1 MPAEVTFRLGQLRA
15 ATPVTVMHK
24 RFVVEGVVIDPQ
36 GRPVAG
42 AAVGQF
48 GDLWGSDFPRTK
60 TDKKGRYRLPPCEA
74 GGYSIAAAA
83 EGYAPDSQWVAV
95 GEGPSTVNLR
105 LRKGEMIRLQIVDK
119 QGRPLPGATV
129 STVFDNENHREMM
142 LDYQALPSGIR
153 THISFSPTGMAA
165 GRNCGFRGS
174 YPFPSFQAG
183 LRDSR
188 QEGGARR
195 AGMCDNA
202 RGRRYGRPEPGSPSR
217 AAAGTT
223 KVSGKVIDENGKP
236 LAGADVWLPVRLFG
250 IAQTLRTKSDDQG
263 RFVLE
268 ISADFCLPR

>member
-1 MPAEVTFRLGQLRA
+1 
-15 ATPVTVMHK
+15 MHK

-142 LDYQALPSGIR
+142 LDYQSATERDKNPHFFLTDGDGRWTKLWIPGEAIHFQVSKQGFATADKKVAPAGQECVI
-153 THISFSPTGMAA
+153 TLAA
-165 GRNCGFRGS
+165 DGTAGQSQAAPRG
-174 YPFPSFQAG
+174 
-183 LRDSR
+183 
-188 QEGGARR
+188 
-195 AGMCDNA
+195 
-202 RGRRYGRPEPGSPSR
+202 

-250 IAQTLRTKSDDQG
+250 IAQTLHAKSDDQG

-268 ISADFCLPR
+268 ISADLCLPR